1 MDENLDQEFGRSQS
15 ENDSVSTML
24 FLMGERDLEL
34 SDLVPIL
41 GSEAAVEQ
49 MISGTSPLDRSA
61 TDSIGQFLG
70 VGSML
75 FG

>member
-1 MDENLDQEFGRSQS
+1 MDENLGQEFGRSQS

-24 FLMGERDLEL
+24 FLMEERDLEL
-34 SDLVPIL
+34 SDLVPVL

-61 TDSIGQFLG
+61 ADSIGQFLG

>member
-1 MDENLDQEFGRSQS
+1 MGENLEQELERSQA
-15 ENDSVSTML
+15 ENDSISTML
-24 FLMGERDLEL
+24 FLMEEREIEL
-34 SDLVPIL
+34 SDLIPIL

-49 MISGTSPLDRSA
+49 MINGSTRLDRSA

>member
-1 MDENLDQEFGRSQS
+1 MDENLGQEFERSQS
-15 ENDSVSTML
+15 ENDSISTML
-24 FLMGERDLEL
+24 FLMEERHLEL
-34 SDLVPIL
+34 SELVPIL

-49 MISGTSPLDRSA
+49 MISGTNPLDRSD

>member
-1 MDENLDQEFGRSQS
+1 MDENLVQEFERPQS
-15 ENDSVSTML
+15 EHDSVSTML
-24 FLMGERDLEL
+24 FLMEEREIKL

-49 MISGTSPLDRSA
+49 MISGTTPLDRSA
-61 TDSIGQFLG
+61 TDSISQFLG